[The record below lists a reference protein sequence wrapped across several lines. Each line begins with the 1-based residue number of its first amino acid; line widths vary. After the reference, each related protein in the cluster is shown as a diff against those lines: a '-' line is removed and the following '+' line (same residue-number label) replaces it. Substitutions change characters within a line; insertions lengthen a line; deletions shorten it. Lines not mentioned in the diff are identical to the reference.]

1 MGLAGGRNSVDTDS
15 MAATTAL
22 PPPTHMDIRFLDQV
36 HVPDG
41 RTGKVVG
48 FYRQKTEMA
57 LVRFDDGEPC
67 KFVLS
72 ELQRAA
78 RD

>member
-1 MGLAGGRNSVDTDS
+1 
-15 MAATTAL
+15 MAATTAF
-22 PPPTHMDIRFLDQV
+22 PPQPRVDIRFRDHV
-36 HVPDG
+36 NVPDG

-48 FYRQKTEMA
+48 FYRTKTEMA
-57 LVRFDDGEPC
+57 LVRLDDGESC

-72 ELQRAA
+72 ELQLAA

>member
-1 MGLAGGRNSVDTDS
+1 

-22 PPPTHMDIRFLDQV
+22 PPSGRTNIRFRDDV

-48 FYRQKTEMA
+48 FYRTKTELV
-57 LVRFDDGEPC
+57 LVRFADGEPC

-72 ELQRAA
+72 ELQLAA
-78 RD
+78 RH